1 MLGAVPGALYRSSSL
16 FSTNDIVQDA
26 QIDLARLSK
35 ALHSKQNDYDRT
47 HPRRDAKRQLQ
58 LARATVQEL
67 EQDDIE
73 KDIIC
78 DVQVARR
85 SSKSALGDSATR
97 LLQIEDQVKRGTIGT
112 KRTLGSLHR
121 RLAAL
126 DRAIAD
132 KVASDD
138 GYVKFARRQTKQEH
152 RVVALETQMSASNV
166 KLSTLRMEMRTLKTS
181 LEDLTHSNQ
190 ILTSTLVKLG
200 QQREARRD
208 DIVNVFKAIDE
219 TVSAENGAR
228 QMVAAL
234 MATSDKLE
242 QVCDAEWRHLLTV
255 VREKESIEET
265 LRRYRRGE
273 KDAPSLALVD
283 PNAATSV
290 DELERVCSIWAQAT
304 WSNAIDQVKVEEG
317 GRWLAKRQADW
328 QRICAETGINSAG
341 DQLCQ
346 WFQDRERANIVQFDE
361 IYALTAFIKQATADD
376 DANADCRGGHGAGK
390 PSKRAVVSELQGEIA
405 SSESCIRELEQ
416 QWRDGTTMWETL
428 KVELDG
434 VLRRVFGQVVP
445 DQETVLE
452 MLARLE
458 TWTNEIIR
466 EVRGYRPPDDE
477 HTDDNA
483 DALMITIGSLPE
495 ITSARSDDDDEQQHN
510 HPIT

>member
-1 MLGAVPGALYRSSSL
+1 MQDAKHKMSFIIAERGDGFGTDVSLPSSASVPSRVWNLNGRRGRRTMLGAVPGALYRSSSL

-85 SSKSALGDSATR
+85 SSKSALGASATR

-190 ILTSTLVKLG
+190 ILTSTLVKLVRPESSTVM
-200 QQREARRD
+200 QR
-208 DIVNVFKAIDE
+208 VNASHIR
-219 TVSAENGAR
+219 VSRG
-228 QMVAAL
+228 
-234 MATSDKLE
+234 
-242 QVCDAEWRHLLTV
+242 
-255 VREKESIEET
+255 
-265 LRRYRRGE
+265 RRG
-273 KDAPSLALVD
+273 
-283 PNAATSV
+283 
-290 DELERVCSIWAQAT
+290 
-304 WSNAIDQVKVEEG
+304 
-317 GRWLAKRQADW
+317 
-328 QRICAETGINSAG
+328 
-341 DQLCQ
+341 
-346 WFQDRERANIVQFDE
+346 
-361 IYALTAFIKQATADD
+361 
-376 DANADCRGGHGAGK
+376 
-390 PSKRAVVSELQGEIA
+390 
-405 SSESCIRELEQ
+405 
-416 QWRDGTTMWETL
+416 GTT
-428 KVELDG
+428 
-434 VLRRVFGQVVP
+434 
-445 DQETVLE
+445 
-452 MLARLE
+452 
-458 TWTNEIIR
+458 
-466 EVRGYRPPDDE
+466 
-477 HTDDNA
+477 
-483 DALMITIGSLPE
+483 S
-495 ITSARSDDDDEQQHN
+495 
-510 HPIT
+510 